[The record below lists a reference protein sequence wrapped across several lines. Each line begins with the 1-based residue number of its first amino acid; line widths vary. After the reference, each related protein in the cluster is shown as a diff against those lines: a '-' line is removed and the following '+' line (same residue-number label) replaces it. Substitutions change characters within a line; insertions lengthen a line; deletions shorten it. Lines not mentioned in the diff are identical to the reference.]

1 MTTIFDEIIYRFG
14 GTAISGLK
22 ATVRYDY
29 KRDGADMLYQFYY
42 KIDIVNK
49 STGEHNPYG
58 YYQNNLRAIFTLNGN
73 DVWEENTHD
82 DARGWTHE
90 YTSDWIT
97 VKNKTSNTT
106 PFSFTIKDTNN
117 VGWCNYS
124 SSVYYLQVS
133 PAGSEINNVPNFTI
147 GTNFV
152 VSLTKYNSNF
162 YDVLTIK
169 IGSTTIKTINGATS
183 SQTVSFTSSEL
194 NSIYNATLTTQQPTF
209 TFNLS
214 TYTDSNKGTLVGNAT
229 PKTAIGSY
237 SNPNPTISSKS
248 SSATNTQS
256 LTGSA
261 SKIVLNASNV
271 TITINFNLKYNA
283 TLKKVTIGGK
293 TATISGSSAS
303 ITIDKPNTNSFSI
316 SAEDS
321 RQYKVN
327 DTYTITNYVVY
338 VPLTFVPT
346 VARNEPTDG
355 KVNISY
361 NDSYYAG
368 SFGST
373 DNTLT
378 VEYRSRC
385 ISDNESFASDGSDW
399 VSLSPTITTSTNK
412 YSQNVTLENYN
423 YQKSYEFELRA
434 KDKLNTIYLKNVQ
447 IGIGI
452 PVWDFGEDDFNVNGT
467 FEAKSIKVNGNPIF
481 ETTES
486 SYNYDLNTLTQSG
499 IYYTNAYATN
509 APESW
514 CKVLVMGGYKNTTDN
529 MDVAQFA
536 ISIGG
541 KDMWFRTRNAKSW
554 SSWIKIQKRFNIL
567 YNGNSSNN
575 TITLNDSVKNYTMI
589 EIYYRDN
596 KNNFSCTKMINA
608 NGSSVNLTTINIETN
623 PQTLW
628 LNTKNVLLSEN
639 TITNISYAE
648 TQLTNNVVNVT
659 ETNNIYIYRVVGYY

>member
-1 MTTIFDEIIYRFG
+1 MTTIFDGIIYTFG
-14 GTAISGLK
+14 SASGLK
-22 ATVRYDY
+22 ATVSYDY

-42 KIDIVNK
+42 KIDLVNRN
-49 STGEHNPYG
+49 TGQHNPYG
-58 YYQNNLRAIFTLNGN
+58 TYQNPLKAIFTLNGN
-73 DVWEENTHD
+73 DVWEKTTQGNQ
-82 DARGWTHE
+82 GWVYE
-90 YTSDWIT
+90 FTSDWIT

-106 PFSFTIKDTNN
+106 PFSFTIKDTINTS
-117 VGWCNYS
+117 WCNYS
-124 SSVYYLQVS
+124 SSAYYLEVS

-214 TYTDSNKGTLVGNAT
+214 TYTDSNKGTLVGNAI

-271 TITINFNLKYNA
+271 TITINFSLKYNA

-303 ITIDKPNTNSFSI
+303 VTIDKPNTNSFSI

-361 NDSYYAG
+361 NDSYFAG

-385 ISDNESFASDGSDW
+385 ISDNESFAEDGSDW

-412 YSQNVTLENYN
+412 YSQNITLENYN

-452 PVWDFGEDDFNVNGT
+452 PVWDFGENDFNVNG
-467 FEAKSIKVNGNPIF
+467 EIKKNGNPIF

-486 SYNYDLNTLTQSG
+486 SQNYDLNTLTQSG

-509 APESW
+509 APENW
-514 CKVLVMGGYKNTTDN
+514 LKVLVMGGYKNTTDA

-541 KDMWFRTRNAKSW
+541 KDMWYRVRNTRTW
-554 SSWIKIQKRFNIL
+554 SDWFKIQKEKNTFPVGSIYLSVNSTNPTNYYGGTWVLIGQGRTIVGVDTSQTEFNAPEKTGGEKISTQIATGSSQYGFTPSSPSG
-567 YNGNSSNN
+567 YNDR
-575 TITLNDSVKNYTMI
+575 TLVSVKSFGI
-589 EIYYRDN
+589 PHDEQ
-596 KNNFSCTKMINA
+596 NA
-608 NGSSVNLTTINIETN
+608 NISLVQ
-623 PQTLW
+623 PY
-628 LNTKNVLLSEN
+628 
-639 TITNISYAE
+639 ITCYIWKR
-648 TQLTNNVVNVT
+648 T
-659 ETNNIYIYRVVGYY
+659 E

>member
-1 MTTIFDEIIYRFG
+1 MTTIFDGVIYTFG
-14 GTAISGLK
+14 SVSGLK
-22 ATVRYDY
+22 ATVSYDY

-42 KIDIVNK
+42 KIDLVNRN
-49 STGEHNPYG
+49 TGQHNPYG
-58 YYQNNLRAIFTLNGN
+58 TYQNPLKAIFTLNDN
-73 DVWEENTHD
+73 DVWEKTTQGNQ
-82 DARGWTHE
+82 GWVYE
-90 YTSDWIT
+90 FTSDWIT

-106 PFSFTIKDTNN
+106 PFSFTIKDTINS
-117 VGWCNYS
+117 GFCNYS
-124 SSVYYLQVS
+124 SSAYYLEVS

-152 VSLTKYNSNF
+152 VSITKYNSNF

-183 SQTVSFTSSEL
+183 SQTISFTSSEL

-214 TYTDSNKGTLVGNAT
+214 TYTDSGKGTLVGNAT

-237 SNPNPTISSKS
+237 SSPKPTISSKS
-248 SSATNTQS
+248 SSATNTQN

-271 TITINFNLKYNA
+271 TITINFSLKYNA

-303 ITIDKPNTNSFSI
+303 VTIDKPNTNSFSI

-361 NDSYYAG
+361 NDSYFAG

-447 IGIGI
+447 VGIGI
-452 PVWDFGEDDFNVNGT
+452 PVWDFGENDFNVNGEIT
-467 FEAKSIKVNGNPIF
+467 KNGNPIF
-481 ETTES
+481 ETIAS
-486 SYNYDLNTLTQSG
+486 SQSYDLDTLTKSG
-499 IYYTNAYATN
+499 VYYTGANSTN
-509 APESW
+509 APENW
-514 CKVLVMGGYKNTTDN
+514 LKVLVMGGYQNTTNN
-529 MDVAQFA
+529 MDVAQLA
-536 ISIGG
+536 ISVSG
-541 KDMWFRTRNAKSW
+541 KDMWFRIRNNRTW
-554 SSWIKIQKRFNIL
+554 SDWVNIQKHFKVL
-567 YNGNSSNN
+567 YEGNSSNN
-575 TITLNDSVKNYTMI
+575 TITLNDYVKNYTMI

-596 KNNFSCTKMINA
+596 NNKFSCTKMINA
-608 NGSSVNLTTINIETN
+608 NGASVNLTTINIATN

-628 LNTKNVLLSEN
+628 INTKNVLLSEN

-659 ETNNIYIYRVVGYY
+659 ETNNIYIYRVVGYL

>member
-1 MTTIFDEIIYRFG
+1 MTTIFDGIIYTFG
-14 GTAISGLK
+14 STSGLK
-22 ATVRYDY
+22 ATVSYNY

-42 KIDIVNK
+42 KIDLVNK
-49 STGEHNPYG
+49 NTGQHNPYG
-58 YYQNNLRAIFTLNGN
+58 TYQNPLKAIFTLNGN
-73 DVWEENTHD
+73 DVWEKTTQGNQ
-82 DARGWTHE
+82 GWVYE
-90 YTSDWIT
+90 FTSDWIT

-106 PFSFTIKDTNN
+106 PFSFTIKDTINTS
-117 VGWCNYS
+117 WCNYS
-124 SSVYYLQVS
+124 SSAYYLEVS

-271 TITINFNLKYNA
+271 TITINFSLKYNA

-303 ITIDKPNTNSFSI
+303 VTIDKPNTNSFSI

-338 VPLTFVPT
+338 IPLTFAPT

-361 NDSYYAG
+361 NDSYFAG

-373 DNTLT
+373 NNSLI

-385 ISDNESFASDGSDW
+385 VSDNESFASDDSDW

-412 YSQNVTLENYN
+412 YSQNITLENYN
-423 YQKSYEFELRA
+423 YKKSYEFELRA

-452 PVWDFGEDDFNVNGT
+452 PVWDFGENDFNVNG
-467 FEAKSIKVNGNPIF
+467 EIKKNGNPIF
-481 ETTES
+481 EITES
-486 SYNYDLNTLTQSG
+486 SQNYDLNTLTQSG

-514 CKVLVMGGYKNTTDN
+514 CKVLVMGGYKNTTDA

-541 KDMWFRTRNAKSW
+541 KDMWYRVRNTRTW
-554 SSWIKIQKRFNIL
+554 SDWFKIQKEKNTFPVGSIYLSVNSTNPTNYYGGTWVLIGQGRTIVGVDTSQTEFNAPEKTGGEKISSQIATGSSQYGFAL
-567 YNGNSSNN
+567 SDTTGYNDR
-575 TITLNDSVKNYTMI
+575 TLVSVKSFGVPHD
-589 EIYYRDN
+589 EQ
-596 KNNFSCTKMINA
+596 NA
-608 NGSSVNLTTINIETN
+608 NISLVQPYITCYI
-623 PQTLW
+623 W
-628 LNTKNVLLSEN
+628 KRTK
-639 TITNISYAE
+639 
-648 TQLTNNVVNVT
+648 
-659 ETNNIYIYRVVGYY
+659 